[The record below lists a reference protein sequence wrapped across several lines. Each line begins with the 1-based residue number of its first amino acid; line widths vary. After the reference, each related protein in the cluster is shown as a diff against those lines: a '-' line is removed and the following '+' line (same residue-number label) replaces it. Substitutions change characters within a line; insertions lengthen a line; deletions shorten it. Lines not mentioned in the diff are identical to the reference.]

1 MLKILSSIK
10 ESCKLGAKE
19 NAYITLDSI
28 ALEEK
33 NVTIKYL
40 NQNKEAMYLDVSNI
54 ILSIVE
60 DEDKLTQENMQKLYR
75 ELPKY
80 IDLEKNSSGKYF
92 LNKYLV
98 YRMIYKAC
106 SLINLTNNEI
116 YFTTR

>member
-1 MLKILSSIK
+1 MLKILSTIK
-10 ESCKLGAKE
+10 DSCKLGAKE
-19 NAYITLDSI
+19 NGYITLDSI
-28 ALEEK
+28 TLEDK

-40 NQNKEAMYLDVSNI
+40 NQNKEAMYLDVSDI
-54 ILSIVE
+54 ILNIVE

-80 IDLEKNSSGKYF
+80 IDLEKNASGTYY

-116 YFTTR
+116 HFVEK